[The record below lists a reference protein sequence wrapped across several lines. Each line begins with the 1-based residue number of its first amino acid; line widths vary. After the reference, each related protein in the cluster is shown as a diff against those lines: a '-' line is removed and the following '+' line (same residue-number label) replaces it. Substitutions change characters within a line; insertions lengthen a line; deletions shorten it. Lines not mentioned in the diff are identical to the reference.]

1 MSPEHAV
8 STSLMRFRLRVS
20 QPIGETYCPKHLVAI
35 GDQCVLR
42 HLSSEVA
49 QTRISHDL
57 AQIISCSEE
66 LFCQLIQWS
75 SFRPGYI
82 DIAVPWSVESYLRYR
97 ACNVIRSDR
106 LSSLRRI

>member
-1 MSPEHAV
+1 M
-8 STSLMRFRLRVS
+8 S
-20 QPIGETYCPKHLVAI
+20 QPIGETYCSQNLVVI
-35 GDQCVLR
+35 RNERVLW